1 MTRRDS
7 GPDDAGER
15 WHAVRALVDAALQLP
30 TPARFVFLTQATSD
44 LAIHADATRWLD
56 ACERS
61 NAAPDFLVHAAAER
75 ATPLIDAVDDQR
87 YGQLPDAD
95 DEIEMLR
102 RALAH
107 VCEVEHEIGR
117 GGMATVYLARDPRH
131 HRRVAVKVLHPA
143 LSAALGAER
152 FLREIEVTASLQH
165 PHILPLF
172 DSGSANGRPYY
183 LMPFVEGE
191 TLRARLARGGP
202 LLIPDALRLVREV
215 ASALDHA
222 HRHGVVHRDVKPANI
237 LLADC
242 HAVVADFGIAR
253 AVRRARES
261 AEPSAA
267 RRNAGDGALTDAGTS
282 PGTPG
287 YMAPEQ
293 ARGETDIDHRADLYS
308 LGVVA
313 YEALTGAHPSAT
325 RTPLAARRSDCPPAL
340 AALIAQLLAEDPE
353 ARPASAAAVVS
364 ALDAVTD
371 APQIAVGRPLTR
383 RANIGWGAA
392 VLAVCAAIIV
402 GGLAIGTRERRPA
415 AGTPVA
421 TGVRTGR
428 TTHSVAVLPFVNT
441 TGAAGNDFF
450 SDGLTDEL
458 AHALAQL
465 PGLRVAGRTS
475 SYAFKGSGVAAPEIG
490 RALGVDALVE
500 GTVRRVG
507 DRLHV
512 TAQIIRAASGTVRWD
527 SSYETRSH
535 DVFAMQDELTHAIV
549 AALATELGAGQRGT
563 SALDV
568 RRGTA
573 DEEAYEFYL
582 RGRYYWTQ
590 RGTENLARAIAFY
603 RQAIDRDPAFARA
616 YAGLAMAYSILPGFV
631 PDPTDSATALA
642 EANAQRAVAL
652 DSMLAD
658 AQLARGATLDMRMQ
672 FADGLARYRKA
683 IILDPSSVTGHHWLG
698 LSLLNLGRTDEALV
712 ELRHSTELDPLAPT
726 PVSAFALALLFA
738 RRFPE
743 ARSAARRALALDS
756 GFAFALWPLGIAQAF
771 GGQPDSAV
779 QTFENALRLH
789 PEDSRMS
796 ANLIFAYAAAGRWS
810 DASRLRAHLKLP
822 GTRRSGWGDVALAD
836 LVFGDPSALARLL
849 TTSASQQRYFAAGA
863 LFGCNPLL
871 DPIRSDARFRAAMR
885 DLGVQ
890 PCALSRPWPL
900 PAGPGVAGVQ
910 FPHEPPRIN

>member
-1 MTRRDS
+1 MTRGDPASERT
-7 GPDDAGER
+7 GER
-15 WHAVRALVDAALQLP
+15 WHVVRALVDAALQLP
-30 TPARFVFLTQATSD
+30 VSSRGTFLTEATS
-44 LAIHADATRWLD
+44 ADAVRADAERWLA
-56 ACERS
+56 ACEQS
-61 NAAPDFLVHAAAER
+61 DAAPEFLAYAAAER
-75 ATPLIDAVDDQR
+75 ATPLLDAIDNQMV
-87 YGQLPDAD
+87 GQLPDEHD
-95 DEIEMLR
+95 DIEMLR
-102 RALAH
+102 RALAQ

-131 HRRVAVKVLHPA
+131 RRRVAVKVLHPA

-172 DSGSANGRPYY
+172 DSGSANGQLYY

-191 TLRARLARGGP
+191 TLRERLAHGGP
-202 LLIPDALRLVREV
+202 LPIPDALRLVREV

-237 LLADC
+237 LLADG

-253 AVRRARES
+253 AVRRAREP
-261 AEPSAA
+261 AESDEAPT
-267 RRNAGDGALTDAGTS
+267 NADTGPLTGAGTS

-293 ARGETDIDHRADLYS
+293 ARGETDIDYRADLYA

-313 YEALTGAHPSAT
+313 YEALTGAHPSGT
-325 RTPLAARRSDCPPAL
+325 RAPLADFRADVPLGL
-340 AALIAQLLAEDPE
+340 AGLVAQLLAEDPA
-353 ARPASAAAVVS
+353 ARPVSAAAVVR
-364 ALDAVTD
+364 ALDAVTES
-371 APQIAVGRPLTR
+371 PPPPPELSGKPPTR
-383 RANIGWGAA
+383 HATVWLGAA
-392 VLAVCAAIIV
+392 VLAVCAAIV
-402 GGLAIGTRERRPA
+402 AGGLNLRARAQRSATQ
-415 AGTPVA
+415 TSVA
-421 TGVRTGR
+421 TAALTERA
-428 TTHSVAVLPFVNT
+428 THSVAVLPFINN
-441 TGAAGNDFF
+441 TGAASDDFF

-458 AHALAQL
+458 AHALARL

-475 SYAFKGSGVAAPEIG
+475 SYAFKGSGVSAPEIG

-512 TAQIIRAASGTVRWD
+512 TAAIIRAASGTVRWD
-527 SSYETRSH
+527 SSYETRSY
-535 DVFAMQDELTHAIV
+535 DVFAMQDELTRTIV
-549 AALATELGAGQRGT
+549 AALATELGAGQRGM

-573 DEEAYEFYL
+573 DEEAYESYL
-582 RGRYYWTQ
+582 RGRYFWTQ

-616 YAGLAMAYSILPGFV
+616 HAGLAMAYGILPGFV

-642 EANAQRAVAL
+642 EASARRAVLL

-658 AQLARGATLDMRMQ
+658 GQIARGATMDMRLQ
-672 FADGLARYRKA
+672 FAEGLARYRKA

-698 LSLLNLGRTDEALV
+698 LSLLNLGRTDEAIV
-712 ELRHSTELDPLAPT
+712 ELRHSTDLDPLAPT
-726 PVSAFALALLFA
+726 PASALALALVFA

-743 ARSAARRALALDS
+743 ARAAAHRALVLDS

-771 GGQPDSAV
+771 GGQPDSAA

-789 PEDSRMS
+789 PEDSR
-796 ANLIFAYAAAGRWS
+796 
-810 DASRLRAHLKLP
+810 
-822 GTRRSGWGDVALAD
+822 
-836 LVFGDPSALARLL
+836 
-849 TTSASQQRYFAAGA
+849 
-863 LFGCNPLL
+863 
-871 DPIRSDARFRAAMR
+871 
-885 DLGVQ
+885 
-890 PCALSRPWPL
+890 
-900 PAGPGVAGVQ
+900 
-910 FPHEPPRIN
+910 

>member
-1 MTRRDS
+1 MTHRDS
-7 GPDDAGER
+7 ASDDAGER
-15 WHAVRALVDAALQLP
+15 WGIVRALVDAALQLP
-30 TPARFVFLTQATSD
+30 ASSRSAFLTGATSD
-44 LAIHADATRWLD
+44 VGVLSDAACWLE
-56 ACERS
+56 ACER
-61 NAAPDFLVHAAAER
+61 AETAPDFLAHAAVER
-75 ATPLIDAVDDQR
+75 AAPLIDSEGDWHDTP
-87 YGQLPDAD
+87 LPDANA
-95 DEIEMLR
+95 ETEMLR

-131 HRRVAVKVLHPA
+131 RRRVAVKVLHAA

-172 DSGSANGRPYY
+172 DSGSANGRLYY
-183 LMPFVEGE
+183 LMPFVDGE
-191 TLRARLARGGP
+191 TLRERLARDGP
-202 LLIPDALRLVREV
+202 LPIADAVRLVREV

-237 LLADC
+237 LLADG

-253 AVRRARES
+253 AVRRARAS
-261 AEPSAA
+261 TEPSEASS
-267 RRNAGDGALTDAGTS
+267 NAGDGRLTDAGTS

-293 ARGETDIDHRADLYS
+293 ARGETDIDHRTDLYA

-313 YEALTGAHPSAT
+313 YEALTGAHPSTT
-325 RTPLAARRSDCPPAL
+325 RAPLADRRRDVPPAL
-340 AALIAQLLAEDPE
+340 AALVAQLLAEDPE
-353 ARPASAAAVVS
+353 ARPVSAGAVVG
-364 ALDAVTD
+364 ALDAVTE
-371 APQIAVGRPLTR
+371 APRAAPEASVSPPTR
-383 RANIGWGAA
+383 STNIGRGAV
-392 VLAVCAAIIV
+392 VLAVCAAIV
-402 GGLAIGTRERRPA
+402 MAGFALGARERRPV

-421 TGVRTGR
+421 TGASTGR
-428 TTHSVAVLPFVNT
+428 TTHSVAVLPFVNS
-441 TGAAGNDFF
+441 TGAAGDDFF
-450 SDGLTDEL
+450 ADGLTDEL
-458 AHALAQL
+458 ARALARL
-465 PGLRVAGRTS
+465 PGVRVAGRTS
-475 SYAFKGSGVAAPEIG
+475 SYVFKGSGLAAPEIG

-512 TAQIIRAASGTVRWD
+512 TAQIIRAPSGTVRWD
-527 SSYETRSH
+527 SSYDSRSH
-535 DVFAMQDELTHAIV
+535 DVFAMQDELTRAIV
-549 AALATELGAGQRGT
+549 SALATELGAGQRGM

-573 DEEAYEFYL
+573 DEEAYESYL
-582 RGRYYWTQ
+582 RGRYFWTQ

-616 YAGLAMAYSILPGFV
+616 HAGLAMAYSILPGFV

-642 EANAQRAVAL
+642 EASARRAVAL

-658 AQLARGATLDMRMQ
+658 GQLARGATLDMRMQ
-672 FADGLARYRKA
+672 FAEGLARYRKA

-726 PVSAFALALLFA
+726 PASAFALALVFA

-743 ARSAARRALALDS
+743 ARAAARRALALDS

-779 QTFENALRLH
+779 RTFENALRLN

-796 ANLIFAYAAAGRWS
+796 ANLVFAYAAAGRWS
-810 DASRLRAHLKLP
+810 DATTLRARLHLP

-836 LVFGDPSALARLL
+836 LVFGGPSGMTRLL
-849 TTSASQQRYFAAGA
+849 TTSASQRRYFAAGA

-871 DPIRSDARFRAAMR
+871 DPIRSDARFQAAMR
-885 DLGVQ
+885 ELGVR
-890 PCALSRPWPL
+890 PCALARPWPL
-900 PAGPGVAGVQ
+900 PAR
-910 FPHEPPRIN
+910 PHT